1 MGFDLRYTAISVKL
15 ALVTIL
21 GLFLDLLRYLYTGL
35 RSDTVL
41 AAENLFL
48 RKQLA
53 LYQERHVKP
62 RRIDAATRIALEFLS
77 KHFNWRPALVLVQP
91 ATLVH

>member
-1 MGFDLRYTAISVKL
+1 MRFDLRYTAISLNL

-21 GLFLDLLRYLYTGL
+21 GLFLDLLRYLYMDL

-62 RRIDAATRIALEFLS
+62 HRIDAVIGA
-77 KHFNWRPALVLVQP
+77 N
-91 ATLVH
+91 